1 MESAAVFR
9 SFHHSVGTTSPLKSV
24 LEMPSLVSMKNASF
38 SYQCSLPFGNKLI
51 SSVNKNRR
59 LVASCA
65 KVSETNVSAISDGTI
80 LTDSDQKKP
89 AEKNPPFKATFPDGF
104 EALITEV
111 CDETEVAELKLKVGD
126 FEMHL
131 KRSIEVPVAQA
142 PVISHTPP
150 PPPTPS
156 KPVVESSTVP
166 PPTPSKN
173 TNPFINVSADKSAK
187 LAALEASGS
196 SAYVLVSS
204 PTVGTFRRSRT
215 LKGKKLPPACKE
227 GDVIKEGQTV
237 GFLDQFSTEF
247 PVKSDVDGEVLKILY
262 NDGDAVGY
270 GDPLMAVLP
279 SFHDINIH

>member
-24 LEMPSLVSMKNASF
+24 WEMPSLVSMKNASF

-65 KVSETNVSAISDGTI
+65 KVSETNVSAISN
-80 LTDSDQKKP
+80 DSDQKKP

-111 CDETEVAELKLKVGD
+111 CDETEVAELKVKVGD

-156 KPVVESSTVP
+156 KPVVESSPV
-166 PPTPSKN
+166 PPTPSKK
-173 TNPFINVSADKSAK
+173 TNPFINVSAEKSAK
-187 LAALEASGS
+187 LAALEDSGS

-204 PTVGTFRRSRT
+204 PTVGSFRRSRT
-215 LKGKKLPPACKE
+215 FKGKKQPPACKE

-237 GFLDQFSTEF
+237 GFLDQFGTEF